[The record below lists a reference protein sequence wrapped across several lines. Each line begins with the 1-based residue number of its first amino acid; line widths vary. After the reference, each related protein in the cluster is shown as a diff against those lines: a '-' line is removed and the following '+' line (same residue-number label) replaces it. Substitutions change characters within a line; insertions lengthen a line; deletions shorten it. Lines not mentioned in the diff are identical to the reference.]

1 MGCICSLTQT
11 IQIPHINVGGEG
23 WLIIGK
29 GENVSMRAIDWGD
42 VVFGVEEG
50 AGDETVGEHVIYYFF
65 T

>member
-1 MGCICSLTQT
+1 
-11 IQIPHINVGGEG
+11 
-23 WLIIGK
+23 
-29 GENVSMRAIDWGD
+29 MRAIDWGD